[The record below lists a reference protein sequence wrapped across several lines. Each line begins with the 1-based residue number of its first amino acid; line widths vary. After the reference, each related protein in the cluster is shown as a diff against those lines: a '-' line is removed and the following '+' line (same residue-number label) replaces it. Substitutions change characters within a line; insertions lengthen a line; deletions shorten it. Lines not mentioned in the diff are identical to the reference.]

1 MLYKI
6 LGIVTKQGP
15 LMPRMSLYSLVV
27 KYTLF

>member
-6 LGIVTKQGP
+6 LGIVTKQGSP
-15 LMPRMSLYSLVV
+15 MPRMSYSLVV